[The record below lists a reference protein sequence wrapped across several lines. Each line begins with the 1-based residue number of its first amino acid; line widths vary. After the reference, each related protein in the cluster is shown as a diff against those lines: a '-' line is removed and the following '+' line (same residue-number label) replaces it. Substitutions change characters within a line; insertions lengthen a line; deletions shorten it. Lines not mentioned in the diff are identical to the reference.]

1 MPSFNSKVTYILRR
15 VCVYVKNMQTD
26 GVVSTMVRLLHVI
39 PLNICIRCYINNYL
53 VIKVVV
59 SISALII
66 VAAACTCLNPVIHGV
81 KSYST

>member
-1 MPSFNSKVTYILRR
+1 MQ
-15 VCVYVKNMQTD
+15 NMLTD
-26 GVVSTMVRLLHVI
+26 GVISTKVRLLHVI
-39 PLNICIRCYINNYL
+39 VQNVCIRCYINKYL
-53 VIKVVV
+53 VIEVVV